1 MVQGFWGRHYHFR
14 LLALLALFSGCTS
27 YEARPIRPEELEAE
41 FRARTLTDPRLEAYL
56 SPKAP
61 RHPPPW
67 DLDALTLVAFYF
79 HSDLDVARAR
89 VASANAVLVTGGMLP
104 NPTIGANPLYVTNA
118 ASGVSPWIL
127 GLNVD
132 IPIETA
138 GKRGYRVE
146 EAEHL
151 GAAARLAL
159 GESAWMVRSRLRAA
173 LADHLLAAR
182 EVELL
187 REEVAARTDATNLT
201 EKKFA
206 LGEVSRPD
214 IDQAQIELAG
224 SRLALRAAETKLS
237 ESRSVLA
244 SALGVPTQALEG
256 VPLSWPDLEN
266 PPALESFPLS
276 AVQRAGLLS
285 RLDVQRTLAEYA
297 AAEASL
303 KLEIAKQYPDLH
315 LGPGYEYDQGLNK
328 FGIGFSAT
336 LPILNQNG
344 GPIAEAEARR
354 REVGAKFLSVQ
365 SRAIGDAEQAFS
377 RFRGTRSELV
387 EADGILKLLATREQ
401 SAKRAVDLGEDERL
415 TLAGIRVQR
424 FVGARGR
431 LEVLRKLQFA
441 LGSLEDAVQR
451 PLGPGG
457 ELPTLPP
464 ESPREG
470 NQKVGDR

>member
-1 MVQGFWGRHYHFR
+1 MVQGIWGRLHHIS
-14 LLALLALFSGCTS
+14 LLALLAFFWGCTS
-27 YEARPIRPEELEAE
+27 YEARPIHPEELETE
-41 FRARTLTDPRLEAYL
+41 FKARTLTDPRLEAYL

-67 DLDALTLVAFYF
+67 DLEALTLVAFYF
-79 HSDLDVARAR
+79 HSDLDVARSR
-89 VASANAVLVTGGMLP
+89 VASADAAVVTGGMLP
-104 NPTIGANPLYVTNA
+104 NPTIGANPVYVTNA
-118 ASGVSPWIL
+118 ASGTSPWVL
-127 GLNVD
+127 GLNLD

-138 GKRGYRVE
+138 GKRGYRIE
-146 EAEHL
+146 EAERL

-159 GESAWMVRSRLRAA
+159 GEAAWMVRSRLRAA
-173 LADHLLAAR
+173 LADHLLAAK
-182 EVELL
+182 ELDLL
-187 REEVAARTDATNLT
+187 REEVAARTDATGLT

-214 IDQAQIELAG
+214 VHQAQIELAG

-237 ESRSVLA
+237 ESRSILA
-244 SALGVPTQALEG
+244 SALGVPIKALEG
-256 VPLSWPDLEN
+256 VPLSWPDLES
-266 PPALESFPLS
+266 PPALESLPLS
-276 AVQRAGLLS
+276 AVQRAGLLN

-303 KLEIAKQYPDLH
+303 KLEIAKQYPDIH

-336 LPILNQNG
+336 FPILNQNG

-354 REVGAKFLSVQ
+354 REVGTRFLFIQ
-365 SRAIGDAEQAFS
+365 SRAIGDTEQALA
-377 RFRGTRSELV
+377 RYQGARAELV
-387 EADGILKLLATREQ
+387 EAEGILKLLATREQ

-424 FVGARGR
+424 SVGARGR
-431 LEVLRKLQFA
+431 LEALRKHQSA

-457 ELPTLPP
+457 ELPSLPP

-470 NQKVGDR
+470 KQKAGDR

>member
-1 MVQGFWGRHYHFR
+1 MVQGIWGRPLRIF
-14 LLALLALFSGCTS
+14 LLPILGFFWGCTS
-27 YEARPIRPEELEAE
+27 YEARPIHPEELETE

-67 DLDALTLVAFYF
+67 GLETLTLVAFYF
-79 HSDLDVARAR
+79 HSDLDVARSR
-89 VASANAVLVTGGMLP
+89 VSTADAVVVTGGMLP
-104 NPTIGANPLYVTNA
+104 NPSVGANPLYVTNSG
-118 ASGVSPWIL
+118 SGVSPWVL

-138 GKRGYRVE
+138 GKRGYRIE
-146 EAEHL
+146 EAERL
-151 GAAARLAL
+151 SAAARLAL
-159 GESAWMVRSRLRAA
+159 GEAAWMVRSRLRAA
-173 LADHLLAAR
+173 LADHLLAAK
-182 EVELL
+182 ELDLL
-187 REEVAARTDATNLT
+187 REEVTARAEAADLT
-201 EKKFA
+201 EKKLA

-214 IDQAQIELAG
+214 VQQAQIELSG

-244 SALGVPTQALEG
+244 SALGLPTKALEG
-256 VPLSWPDLEN
+256 VPLSWPDLET
-266 PPALESFPLS
+266 PPALETLPLS
-276 AVQRAGLLS
+276 AVQRAGLLN

-303 KLEIAKQYPDLH
+303 KLEIAKQYPDIH

-354 REVGAKFLSVQ
+354 GEVGAKFLSVQ
-365 SRAIGDAEQAFS
+365 SRAIGDTEQALA
-377 RFRGTRSELV
+377 RYQGARLELV
-387 EADGILKLLATREQ
+387 EAEKTLTLLATREQ
-401 SAKRAVDLGEDERL
+401 AAKRAVDLGEDERL
-415 TLAGIRVQR
+415 TLAGLRVQR
-424 FVGARGR
+424 SVGARGR
-431 LEVLRKLQFA
+431 LEALRKLQSA
-441 LGSLEDAVQR
+441 LGALEDSVQR
-451 PLGPGG
+451 PLAAGG
-457 ELPTLPP
+457 ELPPLPS

-470 NQKVGDR
+470 KEKTGDR